1 MENQKTWKARTIH
14 PTKGTFHKAPF
25 HRGWRALKIET
36 QAAAAAAAIRKF
48 SRPLPRPFR
57 QQLRREE

>member
-1 MENQKTWKARTIH
+1 MH

>member
-1 MENQKTWKARTIH
+1 MEGTNNTH

-36 QAAAAAAAIRKF
+36 QAAAAAIRKF
-48 SRPLPRPFR
+48 SRPSNPFR